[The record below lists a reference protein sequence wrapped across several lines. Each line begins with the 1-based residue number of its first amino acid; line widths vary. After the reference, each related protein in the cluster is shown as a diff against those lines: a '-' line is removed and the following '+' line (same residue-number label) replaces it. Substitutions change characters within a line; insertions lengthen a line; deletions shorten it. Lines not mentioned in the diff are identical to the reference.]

1 MKKLLILLL
10 LAFGFIGLTH
20 GDSAQLSDKFLDLFS
35 PSQENLDTSQ
45 PSQNKVSNNYKWLMP
60 SLSHGDLIIISSNTL
75 GKDDDDLIKALLNRK
90 ELERIKDSF
99 GHNYILKLAVT
110 LEIKNY
116 QEIHETYYDYSNNN
130 ESLDETIKIQEI
142 LIDTLI
148 DDILKHPI
156 AKAAEVAKEKSKQK
170 VIAKEKSKE
179 KAFIEAAIQKEL
191 ENAIALEAVKE
202 KELADELAAK
212 KNKQK
217 EIVEAQ
223 AALAKQLSFSSDTFC
238 DHSPNIKVSN
248 GLFYFQNQ
256 EKPYSGKN
264 LCSYKNGN
272 QYSQGD
278 INKGLRVGTWIYSY
292 QNGKKKSE
300 IQYVDGERHG
310 TRTDWYEQGQIKSTA
325 IYKAGKQHG
334 SQVAW
339 HPNGRKMAETNFVN
353 DKEDGAFLAWHDNG
367 QIQLKSY
374 FEDGKEDGS
383 FNLYDKSGNKLVEGQ
398 YFDGEKDGVWKEW
411 IERDGDMVPKTN
423 VTYFNG
429 IKNGLETNYFFESFD
444 DDYCSYGYKQS
455 EGYYKNGKKDGPWK
469 EWAEVGN
476 ERVTRDDGSFWFWS
490 CYDNQNIVADGK
502 YENGLKVGQWIEG
515 DLMGSYVNGKR
526 HNIWTEYEYL
536 RTDYL
541 GDIVATYSYNLG
553 VKDGLFNTFNTN
565 TINEAKL
572 SEGRYKND
580 KKDGV
585 WTTWYEA
592 ERCYSTCDKDIQAGK
607 SIALAKAKYI
617 GDYVH
622 QKKSEINYKN
632 GEKNGVEIEWGMRD
646 DLSGYK
652 IHQTNYKNGRKDGL
666 YIKYFTDDINNK
678 QIKGYYQLGKKHGIW
693 LEYHWDGELSRAQCY
708 QNDEKTK
715 LTTCQNSEPELNT
728 QEDSFSIVV
737 APFEFVGDA
746 YHGTEVENIF
756 RNNLNLSII
765 DNLNL
770 SGKFN
775 AINVPKTVKNNIG
788 FNYWKQQKIDVI
800 VFGKV
805 EIEGKIITIDI
816 YIFDI
821 NSQNQLY
828 AKRIAIGKSASEA
841 DVIKVIADL
850 LSDIITNV
858 LELS

>member
-1 MKKLLILLL
+1 MNKLFLLL
-10 LAFGFIGLTH
+10 LLSLGFIGLIH
-20 GDSAQLSDKFLDLFS
+20 GDSAQLSQKFLDLVS
-35 PSQENLDTSQ
+35 PSQENLGGEETLVAMDQTGVFTIDELEALFNDELIAIAQEKGLEDLILLDEDGNLLNRHQIINAIVESAALLDTSK
-45 PSQNKVSNNYKWLMP
+45 PSQNKVSNLP
-60 SLSHGDLIIISSNTL
+60 SLT
-75 GKDDDDLIKALLNRK
+75 
-90 ELERIKDSF
+90 
-99 GHNYILKLAVT
+99 
-110 LEIKNY
+110 
-116 QEIHETYYDYSNNN
+116 
-130 ESLDETIKIQEI
+130 
-142 LIDTLI
+142 
-148 DDILKHPI
+148 
-156 AKAAEVAKEKSKQK
+156 AEVAKEKSKQK
-170 VIAKEKSKE
+170 VITKEKSKE

-191 ENAIALEAVKE
+191 EDAIALEAAKE
-202 KELADELAAK
+202 KELADALTTE

-217 EIVEAQ
+217 EIAEAQ
-223 AALAKQLSFSSDTFC
+223 AALAKQLSFSSDAFC

-339 HPNGRKMAETNFVN
+339 HPNGRKMAETIFVN
-353 DKEDGAFLAWHDNG
+353 DKEDGAFIAWHDNG
-367 QIQLKSY
+367 QIQLRSY
-374 FEDGKEDGS
+374 FKDGKEDGEFS
-383 FNLYDKSGNKLVEGQ
+383 LYDELGNKLVEGQ
-398 YFDGEKDGVWKEW
+398 YIDGEKDSVWKEW
-411 IERDGDMVPKTN
+411 IVRDGDIEPKTT

-429 IKNGLETNYFFESFD
+429 LKYGLETNYFIKSSYD
-444 DDYCSYGYKQS
+444 DCSYGHKQS

-469 EWAEVGN
+469 EWDEVSS
-476 ERVTRDDGSFWFWS
+476 ESMTYSDGSFAYSS
-490 CYDNQNIVADGK
+490 CSDNQDIAAEGRYK
-502 YENGLKVGQWIEG
+502 NGLKIGQWREG
-515 DLMGSYVNGKR
+515 YSKGSYVNGKK
-526 HNIWTEYEYL
+526 NNTWTEYSRKHL
-536 RTDYL
+536 V
-541 GDIVATYSYNLG
+541 GDADFVSAISNYKLG
-553 VKDGLFNTFNTN
+553 VKDGLFITYNSRGSSFY
-565 TINEAKL
+565 EKL
-572 SEGRYKND
+572 SEGEYKNG
-580 KKDGV
+580 KKNGV
-585 WTTWYEA
+585 WTTWFRKEYCSSNCNNPEII
-592 ERCYSTCDKDIQAGK
+592 SHNH
-607 SIALAKAKYI
+607 SKYI
-617 GDYVH
+617 H
-622 QKKSEINYKN
+622 QRKSETNYKN
-632 GEKNGVEIEWGMRD
+632 GEQNGLEIEWGMRD

-666 YIKYFTDDINNK
+666 YIKYFTNNDINNK
-678 QIKGYYQLGKKHGIW
+678 EIKGYYQEGKKHGIW

-715 LTTCQNSEPELNT
+715 LTICQNTEPKLNT

-737 APFEFVGDA
+737 TPFEFFGGD
-746 YHGTEVENIF
+746 YDGTEVENIF
-756 RNNLNLSII
+756 RNNLNLLII

-770 SGKFN
+770 SDKFN
-775 AINVPKTVKNNIG
+775 AINVTKTIKNNLD

-805 EIEGKIITIDI
+805 EIEGKTITIDI

-821 NSQNQLY
+821 NSLKQLY